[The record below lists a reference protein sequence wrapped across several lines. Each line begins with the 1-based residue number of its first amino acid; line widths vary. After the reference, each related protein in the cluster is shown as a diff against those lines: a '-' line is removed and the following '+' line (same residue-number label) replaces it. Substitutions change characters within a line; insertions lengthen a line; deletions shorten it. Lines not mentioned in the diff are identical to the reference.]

1 MSDDAA
7 EAPALASEIGLL
19 VRALRTARGLSM
31 RALAAEAGVS
41 QPFLSKLENGRLLPS
56 LSTLYALAAAFDVPP
71 AIASS
76 DDTTPEAHLRASD
89 APHAPRARLVAG
101 GPGRRTEAYLFTAQ
115 PGQSDDVDFEHQ
127 GEEFVFVTEGT
138 AVLTYADGASHAVSA
153 GGSIT
158 IETTRPHRW
167 SVPRVAARCDAPPSM
182 LPAVWRSGARFRRG
196 SRTRPRDGRCAAL
209 LTLPG

>member
-7 EAPALASEIGLL
+7 EAPALASEIGVL

-31 RALAAEAGVS
+31 RALAAQAGVS
-41 QPFLSKLENGRLLPS
+41 QPFLSKLENGLLLPS

-71 AIASS
+71 AELVPAIASS
-76 DDTTPEAHLRASD
+76 DDTTPEAHLRASN

-101 GPGRRTEAYLFTAQ
+101 GPGRRMEAYLFTAQ
-115 PGQSDDVDFEHQ
+115 PGESDDVDFTHP

-167 SVPRVAARCDAPPSM
+167 SVPADAEGPARYLLVTHPLGSAADSE
-182 LPAVWRSGARFRRG
+182 
-196 SRTRPRDGRCAAL
+196 PRA
-209 LTLPG
+209 

>member
-1 MSDDAA
+1 MSDDAVV
-7 EAPALASEIGLL
+7 APALASEIGVL
-19 VRALRTARGLSM
+19 VRTLRTARGLSM
-31 RALAAEAGVS
+31 RALAAEAGIS

-56 LSTLYALAAAFDVPP
+56 LSTLYALAAAFDVPPAELVP

-115 PGQSDDVDFEHQ
+115 PGQSDDVDFVHQ

-138 AVLTYADGASHAVSA
+138 AVLTYADGASHTVSA
-153 GGSIT
+153 GESIT
-158 IETTRPHRW
+158 IETSRPHRW
-167 SVPRVAARCDAPPSM
+167 SVPADAAGAARYLLVTTPPGAP
-182 LPAVWRSGARFRRG
+182 AG
-196 SRTRPRDGRCAAL
+196 
-209 LTLPG
+209 

>member
-7 EAPALASEIGLL
+7 EAPALASEIGAL

-31 RALAAEAGVS
+31 RALAAQAGVS

-56 LSTLYALAAAFDVPP
+56 LSTLYALAAAFEVPPAELVP

-115 PGQSDDVDFEHQ
+115 PGQSDDVDFAHP
-127 GEEFVFVTEGT
+127 GEEFVFVTEGA
-138 AVLTYADGASHAVSA
+138 AVLTYADGASRTVSA
-153 GGSIT
+153 GESVT
-158 IETTRPHRW
+158 IETLRPHRW
-167 SVPRVAARCDAPPSM
+167 SVPADGAGAARY
-182 LPAVWRSGARFRRG
+182 LLVTTHSG
-196 SRTRPRDGRCAAL
+196 
-209 LTLPG
+209 